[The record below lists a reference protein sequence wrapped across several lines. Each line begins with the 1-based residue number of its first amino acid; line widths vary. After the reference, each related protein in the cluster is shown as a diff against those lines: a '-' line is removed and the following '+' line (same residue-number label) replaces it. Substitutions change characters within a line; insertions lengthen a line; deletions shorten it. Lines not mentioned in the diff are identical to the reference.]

1 MISIKKLSVLHIFLI
16 LHFNK
21 NHHLLMNF
29 TDILNKIVNSTA
41 QYSHRNAFC
50 IAEKYITYN
59 EFSQS
64 ISNIRNKISKIDDTE
79 KVIGVITNDDLDT
92 YSTLIALWLEGRAYV
107 PINPLNP
114 IERNLSIIKQA
125 NVKSLFNSSIE
136 TENLYKTKIIYTSKL
151 QKTQINLS
159 FKESLD
165 NELAYILFTSGSTGV
180 PKGVP
185 ITRGNLASFM
195 DSVEAMQMDFSEND
209 RFLQMFDLTFD
220 LSVWSFLQPL
230 CVGATIYT
238 IPQGEIKYMYAYS
251 LLEEHDITVALMVP
265 SMLSFLRPFLED
277 VELPKLRYSLFC
289 GEALHADTTIEWS
302 KSVRNARI
310 FNVYGPTEATIFCTQ
325 YEVERDK
332 KIIANNGIVSIGKQM
347 KNIVCE
353 IIDENNKPVKV
364 GEKGELCLSGT
375 QLTYGYLDNENLNKT
390 AFIKIGNKIYYK
402 TGDLC
407 YIDENKLFMYCGRT
421 DNQIKIQGYR
431 VELSEIEYN
440 IREYNK
446 SSNVAAV
453 ATNFENGTSEIHVF
467 VDNIN
472 ANSNDII
479 SFTKEKLPA
488 YMVPKKVHIIKE
500 FPLNS
505 NGKIDRKEL
514 QKMVT
519 DSR

>member
-1 MISIKKLSVLHIFLI
+1 M
-16 LHFNK
+16 
-21 NHHLLMNF
+21 
-29 TDILNKIVNSTA
+29 
-41 QYSHRNAFC
+41 
-50 IAEKYITYN
+50 
-59 EFSQS
+59 
-64 ISNIRNKISKIDDTE
+64 
-79 KVIGVITNDDLDT
+79 
-92 YSTLIALWLEGRAYV
+92 
-107 PINPLNP
+107 
-114 IERNLSIIKQA
+114 
-125 NVKSLFNSSIE
+125 
-136 TENLYKTKIIYTSKL
+136 
-151 QKTQINLS
+151 
-159 FKESLD
+159 
-165 NELAYILFTSGSTGV
+165 
-180 PKGVP
+180 
-185 ITRGNLASFM
+185 
-195 DSVEAMQMDFSEND
+195 
-209 RFLQMFDLTFD
+209 
-220 LSVWSFLQPL
+220 
-230 CVGATIYT
+230 
-238 IPQGEIKYMYAYS
+238 
-251 LLEEHDITVALMVP
+251 
-265 SMLSFLRPFLED
+265 
-277 VELPKLRYSLFC
+277 
-289 GEALHADTTIEWS
+289 
-302 KSVRNARI
+302 
-310 FNVYGPTEATIFCTQ
+310 
-325 YEVERDK
+325 
-332 KIIANNGIVSIGKQM
+332 
-347 KNIVCE
+347 
-353 IIDENNKPVKV
+353 
-364 GEKGELCLSGT
+364 SGT